1 MSRPEDLLPSTLT
14 PWEDAAEMHLLL
26 VVGVLVRARQ
36 EEKLPRLR
44 GIPLPSER
52 PKGLLLLP

>member
-14 PWEDAAEMHLLL
+14 PCEDAAEMRLLL

-44 GIPLPSER
+44 QIPLPSEC
-52 PKGLLLLP
+52 PKGLLPLP